1 MRCCRGVST
10 NGPTVSRAFRN
21 SRQTSSTPGVLLP
34 RSCLTASVTSPPNS
48 KEMEMEEGTFKYC
61 CTRYQQKPVPVKWL
75 KSYTVQDDN
84 CNIRAII
91 FKTVKNRHIC
101 ANPED
106 KWVNIAIPLLPR

>member
-1 MRCCRGVST
+1 QISMRCCRGVST
-10 NGPTVSRAFRN
+10 NGPTVSR
-21 SRQTSSTPGVLLP
+21 
-34 RSCLTASVTSPPNS
+34 
-48 KEMEMEEGTFKYC
+48 KYC

-106 KWVNIAIPLLPR
+106 NTRLQQEKKSILQTEGSIRKQRKIKSEKRTL

>member
-1 MRCCRGVST
+1 MAKFAVRVS
-10 NGPTVSRAFRN
+10 
-21 SRQTSSTPGVLLP
+21 VLLVLLLVALNE
-34 RSCLTASVTSPPNS
+34 SSS
-48 KEMEMEEGTFKYC
+48 KKYC

-84 CNIRAII
+84 CKLRAII

-106 KWVNIAIPLLPR
+106 KWVNIAIPLLPRGH

>member
-1 MRCCRGVST
+1 ANPEAPPQISMRCCRGVST
-10 NGPTVSRAFRN
+10 NGPTVSR
-21 SRQTSSTPGVLLP
+21 
-34 RSCLTASVTSPPNS
+34 
-48 KEMEMEEGTFKYC
+48 KYC

-106 KWVNIAIPLLPR
+106 KWVNIALKPKKEMKKFITAPTQSTQCRSPSD

>member
-1 MRCCRGVST
+1 
-10 NGPTVSRAFRN
+10 
-21 SRQTSSTPGVLLP
+21 
-34 RSCLTASVTSPPNS
+34 
-48 KEMEMEEGTFKYC
+48 EEGTLLYCFFVILSYKMLFSLKCLILSFKGSKKYC

-84 CNIRAII
+84 CKLRAII

-106 KWVNIAIPLLPR
+106 KWVNIAIPLLYQTPEEKKTLIQD

>member
-1 MRCCRGVST
+1 ENRIVPPVSEVQ
-10 NGPTVSRAFRN
+10 PQSLSF
-21 SRQTSSTPGVLLP
+21 S
-34 RSCLTASVTSPPNS
+34 
-48 KEMEMEEGTFKYC
+48 KYC

-84 CNIRAII
+84 CKLRAII

>member
-1 MRCCRGVST
+1 MANFAVRVS
-10 NGPTVSRAFRN
+10 
-21 SRQTSSTPGVLLP
+21 VLLVLLLVALNE
-34 RSCLTASVTSPPNS
+34 SSS
-48 KEMEMEEGTFKYC
+48 KKYC
-61 CTRYQQKPVPVKWL
+61 CTRYQQKPVPVKRL

-106 KWVNIAIPLLPR
+106 NWVKIAIPLLPRGH